1 MLDDS
6 IMMAKRLRENGVDV
20 HIDLLDGLAHGFLNF
35 VLVSHDAKHGSN
47 LCMQVKLYSHRAKA
61 KFFFEHCCCSI

>member
-1 MLDDS
+1 
-6 IMMAKRLRENGVDV
+6 MMAKRLQENGVHV

-47 LCMQVKLYSHRAKA
+47 LCMQVGTIKDASSLTL
-61 KFFFEHCCCSI
+61 II

>member
-6 IMMAKRLRENGVDV
+6 IMMAKRLQENGVDV

-35 VLVSHDAKHGSN
+35 VLVSHEAKHGSN
-47 LCMQVKLYSHRAKA
+47 LCMQVRVIMAHLQCLTVMLYSH
-61 KFFFEHCCCSI
+61 

>member
-6 IMMAKRLRENGVDV
+6 IMMAKRLRGNGVDV
-20 HIDLLDGLAHGFLNF
+20 QIDLLDGLAHGFLNF

-47 LCMQVKLYSHRAKA
+47 LCMQVGSWRTEGGAGWVL
-61 KFFFEHCCCSI
+61 